1 MAGGDDTEIAEL
13 LTATAQESPVESIDM
28 VTRDLA
34 WRCGASAAS
43 FLIVDLTGK
52 ALVRVSA
59 VGPAGQNGEA
69 EQNREAERVELHGSV
84 YDQVVRAQRPLHETL
99 PDTGMLRLILPVTNR
114 GDPIGLLEL
123 TLPPDPGE
131 QVLASLRE
139 TARVLAYIVIA
150 DQRFTDLYTWGK
162 RTARLTLPAEIQH
175 QLLPPSMSC
184 EVAEFALSGALE
196 PSGEISGD
204 TFDYAL
210 DRDCLHL
217 SVTDPMGHD
226 IDAALLATV
235 LVGALRGARRA
246 GASLEEQARQAHRS
260 LCVYGRGHATGQLLR
275 IGLREGTADFVN
287 AGHPLPLRLRGG
299 TVEEIGCEA
308 DPPFGF
314 PFPHDYRVQRL
325 DLRSGDRLVL
335 LTDGML
341 ERGAE
346 SVDMPAMVEHTRTL
360 HPREAVRVLTNAVE
374 EASGGRLQD
383 DATVICLDWYGPR
396 AGRPPYTAA

>member
-1 MAGGDDTEIAEL
+1 MAGGDGAEIGEL
-13 LTATAQESPVESIDM
+13 LTATAQESPVESVDM
-28 VTRDLA
+28 ITRDLA
-34 WRCGASAAS
+34 WRFGATAVS

-59 VGPAGQNGEA
+59 VGAGGRSA
-69 EQNREAERVELHGSV
+69 EAERVELHGSA
-84 YDQVVRAQRPLHETL
+84 YAQVVRAQRPLHEPL
-99 PDTGMLRLILPVTNR
+99 PESGMLRLILPVSNR
-114 GDPIGLLEL
+114 GDPIGLLDL
-123 TLPPDPGE
+123 ILPPDPDE
-131 QVLASLRE
+131 QTLASLRE

-150 DQRFTDLYTWGK
+150 DQRYTDLYTWGK

-204 TFDYAL
+204 TFDYIL
-210 DRDCLHL
+210 DRDFLHL

-226 IDAALLATV
+226 MDAALLATV

-246 GASLEEQARQAHRS
+246 GAALEEQAQQAHRA
-260 LCVYGRGHATGQLLR
+260 LCANGGGHATGQLLR
-275 IGLREGTADFVN
+275 IGLREGTAFFVN

-299 TVEEIGCEA
+299 TVEEVGCEA
-308 DPPFGF
+308 DPPFGL
-314 PFPHDYRVQRL
+314 PFRHDYRVQQL

-360 HPREAVRVLTNAVE
+360 HPREAVRALTHAVE

-383 DATVICLDWYGPR
+383 DATVICLDWHGPR
-396 AGRPPYTAA
+396 PGRPPHTAA